1 MARQVRIQFEGA
13 VYHVMARGD
22 RRESIIGGDK
32 DRRMFIETVSEAC
45 EKTGWLV
52 DAWVLMSNHYHLV
65 LRTPQANLV
74 AGMRWLQNT
83 YTRRFNVRNQ
93 LLPGSDP
100 RKVAIAGS
108 IHQSTTTP
116 QGWTAERLQM
126 KSAANVSQQLSRAN
140 KAAKPKIKPAKPAI

>member
-52 DAWVLMSNHYHLV
+52 DVWVSDEQRSLTGY
-65 LRTPQANLV
+65 
-74 AGMRWLQNT
+74 
-83 YTRRFNVRNQ
+83 F
-93 LLPGSDP
+93 LLPFKLELKLFG
-100 RKVAIAGS
+100 KTV
-108 IHQSTTTP
+108 Q
-116 QGWTAERLQM
+116 
-126 KSAANVSQQLSRAN
+126 
-140 KAAKPKIKPAKPAI
+140 

>member
-1 MARQVRIQFEGA
+1 
-13 VYHVMARGD
+13 MARGD

-32 DRRMFIETVSEAC
+32 DRRMFIETFGEAC

-52 DAWVLMSNHYHLV
+52 DARVLMSNHYHLV

-93 LLPGSDP
+93 LWGHVFGGRYKAVLVES
-100 RKVAIAGS
+100 RVFFI
-108 IHQSTTTP
+108 STTCLRACSVLIHTKQRRTP
-116 QGWTAERLQM
+116 
-126 KSAANVSQQLSRAN
+126 
-140 KAAKPKIKPAKPAI
+140 

>member
-32 DRRMFIETVSEAC
+32 DRRMFMETFGEAC

-65 LRTPQANLV
+65 LR
-74 AGMRWLQNT
+74 
-83 YTRRFNVRNQ
+83 
-93 LLPGSDP
+93 SE
-100 RKVAIAGS
+100 
-108 IHQSTTTP
+108 HQS
-116 QGWTAERLQM
+116 
-126 KSAANVSQQLSRAN
+126 LSRAK
-140 KAAKPKIKPAKPAI
+140 KAAKPKIKAAKPAVLSGFVD

>member
-32 DRRMFIETVSEAC
+32 DRRMFIETVSEAF

-52 DAWVLMSNHYHLV
+52 DAWVLMTNHYHLV

-83 YTRRFNVRNQ
+83 YTRRFMFGISFGVT
-93 LLPGSDP
+93 SSV
-100 RKVAIAGS
+100 VATK
-108 IHQSTTTP
+108 QY
-116 QGWTAERLQM
+116 W
-126 KSAANVSQQLSRAN
+126 SRAGN
-140 KAAKPKIKPAKPAI
+140 SVPAII